1 MATRAE
7 YLVNETHDDVTR
19 LVQTIDT
26 AASIIWR
33 ITQRMV
39 SIGGDVLNT
48 HSFENGYSKANFVA
62 LYTAL
67 NELPDFVI
75 NDDARD
81 KILLFLSSVQ

>member
-26 AASIIWR
+26 AASLLWR

-39 SIGGDVLNT
+39 SIGASVLDT
-48 HSFENGYSKANFVA
+48 HQFENSYTKADFIA
-62 LYTAL
+62 LYQAL

-75 NDDARD
+75 DDEARD